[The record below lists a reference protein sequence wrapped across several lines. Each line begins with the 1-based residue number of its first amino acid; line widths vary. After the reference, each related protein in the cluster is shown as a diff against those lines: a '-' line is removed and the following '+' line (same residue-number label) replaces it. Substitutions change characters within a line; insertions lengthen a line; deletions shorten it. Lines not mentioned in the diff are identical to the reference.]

1 MVIIGFT
8 KAAILLLYWRVFPT
22 PSFRKI
28 VIYSLVVTA
37 AYVVAFSMAVTFHC
51 TPISY
56 TWTGWTGEA
65 EGQCVNFNAFA
76 WAHAIINI
84 IFDVYVIVL
93 PILELLKLHVSRRR
107 LIHLILMFSVGF
119 L

>member
-1 MVIIGFT
+1 MVGFT

-22 PSFRKI
+22 PGFRKI
-28 VIYSLVVTA
+28 IIYSLF
-37 AYVVAFSMAVTFHC
+37 VAGAFIISFSMAVTFHC

-56 TWTGWTGEA
+56 TWTGWTGETQ
-65 EGQCVNFNAFA
+65 GTCVNFNAFA

-84 IFDVYVIVL
+84 IFDIYVIAL
-93 PILELLKLHVSRRR
+93 PIPELLKLHVSRRR
-107 LIHLILMFSVGF
+107 LVHLILMFSVGF